1 MQNQGLKQHG
11 RAIDGAAKAPVVLY
25 LVRRS

>member
-1 MQNQGLKQHG
+1 MQNQGLEQHG